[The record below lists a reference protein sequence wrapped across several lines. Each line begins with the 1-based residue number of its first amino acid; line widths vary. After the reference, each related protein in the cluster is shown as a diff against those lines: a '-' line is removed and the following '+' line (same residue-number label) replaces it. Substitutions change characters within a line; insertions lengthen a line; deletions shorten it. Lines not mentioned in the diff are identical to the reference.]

1 MLWFSSTFPLLRGCF
16 ADSASL
22 FISAPLHFL
31 LISPPSSQRHREEKA
46 EIPPF
51 LFSFFFLP
59 FLVVRV
65 YIAVRWPLER
75 HITGKEWPPPLLFS
89 ECRVAASRGRC
100 TTEPDITARIW
111 KRVFFYFLVKQHH
124 SIASYALLVDFI
136 C

>member
-1 MLWFSSTFPLLRGCF
+1 MVFLHISLIMWLLCRQRFTVYFCPP
-16 ADSASL
+16 A
-22 FISAPLHFL
+22 FL

-75 HITGKEWPPPLLFS
+75 HITGKEWPPPCYFPSVESLLLA
-89 ECRVAASRGRC
+89 VAVRLSLTSQPGSGK
-100 TTEPDITARIW
+100 E
-111 KRVFFYFLVKQHH
+111 FFNFLVKQHH

>member
-1 MLWFSSTFPLLRGCF
+1 MLWFSSTFPLLCGCF

-51 LFSFFFLP
+51 LFSFFLFL
-59 FLVVRV
+59 FWLCEFTL
-65 YIAVRWPLER
+65 WFGGHSKDTSQEKN
-75 HITGKEWPPPLLFS
+75 GPPLLFS

-124 SIASYALLVDFI
+124 SIASFVLLVDFI